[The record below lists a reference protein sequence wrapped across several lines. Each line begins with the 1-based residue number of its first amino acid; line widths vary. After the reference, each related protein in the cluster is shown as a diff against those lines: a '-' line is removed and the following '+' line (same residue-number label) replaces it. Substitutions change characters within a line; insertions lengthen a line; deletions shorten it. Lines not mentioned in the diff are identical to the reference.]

1 MLNGFCCALDSL
13 AKKMQQNKIQNTKR
27 EFILSFIFMFIFMFQ
42 KYNKK
47 SLSMGILRDSFIS
60 TNLLF
65 AYFFKAAA
73 IVFPISAGLAQTWI
87 PHAAMI
93 FIFASAVSSAPPM
106 MAPA

>member
-1 MLNGFCCALDSL
+1 MLNSFCCALDSL

-27 EFILSFIFMFIFMFQ
+27 EFILRFIFMIQ

-47 SLSMGILRDSFIS
+47 SLSMFILRDSFIS
-60 TNLLF
+60 TNLLI

-87 PHAAMI
+87 PQAAMI

>member
-13 AKKMQQNKIQNTKR
+13 AKKIQQNKTAYTKR
-27 EFILSFIFMFIFMFQ
+27 EFTIIFMLQ

-60 TNLLF
+60 TNSLI

>member
-1 MLNGFCCALDSL
+1 MAITSL

-27 EFILSFIFMFIFMFQ
+27 QFILRFIFMFIFMIQ

-47 SLSMGILRDSFIS
+47 SLSMFILRDSFIS
-60 TNLLF
+60 TNLLI

-87 PHAAMI
+87 PQAAMI

>member
-27 EFILSFIFMFIFMFQ
+27 EFILRFIFMFQ

-60 TNLLF
+60 TNLLI

>member
-1 MLNGFCCALDSL
+1 MLNGFCCALESL
-13 AKKMQQNKIQNTKR
+13 AKKIQQNKIEYTMR
-27 EFILSFIFMFIFMFQ
+27 MFILRVIFLLIFMFQ

-60 TNLLF
+60 KNLLI

-73 IVFPISAGLAQTWI
+73 IVFPMSAGLAQTWI

-93 FIFASAVSSAPPM
+93 FILASAVSSAPPM
-106 MAPA
+106 IAPA

>member
-1 MLNGFCCALDSL
+1 MLNGFCCALDDF
-13 AKKMQQNKIQNTKR
+13 AKKIQQNKMEYTKR
-27 EFILSFIFMFIFMFQ
+27 EFTIIFMLQ

-60 TNLLF
+60 TNLLI

>member
-1 MLNGFCCALDSL
+1 MLNGFCCALENL
-13 AKKMQQNKIQNTKR
+13 AKKIQQNKIEDTKR
-27 EFILSFIFMFIFMFQ
+27 EFIFMLQ

-60 TNLLF
+60 TNWLI